1 MRLTES
7 VIVVATMNSVMISSG
22 TLRIII
28 EVTMLTIVTTLEM
41 NCGMDWEIICR
52 MVSMSLV

>member
-28 EVTMLTIVTTLEM
+28 EVTMLTIVTTLEIS
-41 NCGMDWEIICR
+41 CGMDWEIICR

>member
-7 VIVVATMNSVMISSG
+7 IIVVATMNSVMISSG

-41 NCGMDWEIICR
+41 SCGMDWEIICR